1 MPGALQTIGDGRGLF
16 RKERLLYYTM
26 DPDGRSTLYP
36 IVSLLRA
43 PAGAA
48 SEVSVFPWLALGAL
62 IGAAAAVLVF
72 VLARWLKKRREKDVT
87 QEDVLELVDTA
98 EEQDLIDENQK
109 EMISNIV
116 EFEDVTAADVMT
128 HRMDLIAVQENTTL
142 AEAVRIAVEEGRSR
156 LPVYRKTM
164 DNIEGMLYIKDLL
177 FLIQDPSGAE
187 SPVREH
193 MRSVMF
199 VPEACR
205 AGELLL
211 DFKRKHTQIA
221 VVVDEYGGTSGLV
234 TMEDILE
241 EIVGNIQDEFDDEE
255 EELAPC
261 EDGYICDGSLA
272 LEEAFEAFDLE
283 LPEPAEDEEFESVS
297 GLITHMLGRI
307 PELGEEVELSYGGL
321 MFQVLEVDARR
332 IVKVKCTR
340 LPEEQ
345 NEEED

>member
-1 MPGALQTIGDGRGLF
+1 MF

-36 IVSLLRA
+36 IVSRLRA
-43 PAGAA
+43 PAEAA
-48 SEVSVFPWLALGAL
+48 NEIAPAFWLMLGVLIGVAAALLVVLLALWA
-62 IGAAAAVLVF
+62 
-72 VLARWLKKRREKDVT
+72 KKRREKDVT

-116 EFEDVTAADVMT
+116 EFEDITAADVMT
-128 HRMDLIAVQENTTL
+128 HRMDLIAVAENTTL
-142 AEAVRIAVEEGRSR
+142 AEAARIAAEEGRSR

-177 FLIQDPSGAE
+177 FLIQDPAGSE
-187 SPVREH
+187 KPVREY

-261 EDGYICDGSLA
+261 EDGYICDGSLE
-272 LEEAFEAFDLE
+272 LEEAFEAFELE
-283 LPEPAEDEEFESVS
+283 LPEPEEDEEFETVS
-297 GLITHMLGRI
+297 GLITHVLGRI
-307 PELGEEVELSYGGL
+307 PELGEEVELTYGGL
-321 MFQVLEVDARR
+321 VFRVLEVDARR

-340 LPEEQ
+340 LPEAEAK
-345 NEEED
+345 EED